1 MMAKILS
8 VLVVA
13 VYVVSTMGFN
23 IHHCS
28 VSGTS
33 DVTFMYIEDHA
44 SHSHNHSTDTDCCCY
59 NSSCCSNTIIILTED
74 QSVDSNE
81 LVPAVSV
88 VDIPVQSQVCG
99 NNYNCSLSR
108 DLFNLLLYDSGS
120 DPFSGE
126 PIFVNNQTFRV

>member
-1 MMAKILS
+1 M
-8 VLVVA
+8 
-13 VYVVSTMGFN
+13 
-23 IHHCS
+23 
-28 VSGTS
+28 
-33 DVTFMYIEDHA
+33 
-44 SHSHNHSTDTDCCCY
+44 
-59 NSSCCSNTIIILTED
+59 
-74 QSVDSNE
+74 
-81 LVPAVSV
+81 